1 MEIMTFSGN
10 HPGTMNCIPALYP
23 RIVGQSI
30 GIVGTVSKCKCVNSL
45 QRRRIYKSDIK
56 HFLFII

>member
-1 MEIMTFSGN
+1 MTFSGY

-30 GIVGTVSKCKCVNSL
+30 GIVGTVPKCNCVNSL
-45 QRRRIYKSDIK
+45 QRRRISHLDIYLGKTYKSEK
-56 HFLFII
+56 